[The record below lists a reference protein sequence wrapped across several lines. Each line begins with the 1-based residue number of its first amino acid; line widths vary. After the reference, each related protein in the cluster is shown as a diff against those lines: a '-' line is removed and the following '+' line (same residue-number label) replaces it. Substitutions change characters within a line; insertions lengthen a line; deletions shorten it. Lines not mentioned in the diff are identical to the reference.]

1 MIDRNLE
8 KKIKDTKEFI
18 ELWRKFH
25 NLYKSA
31 LEKASIS
38 PEEEDAFL
46 ETKSLIARRYQAL
59 TDSLKLSLAREDRT
73 FDVISQVLSLKS
85 VSSISDVQMRSI
97 EGDWHKSYI
106 TLNKILGGLENKR
119 GELAKINPFVVAIR
133 KVFSEGTGNKL
144 VKLALLIA
152 LIVVF
157 LYLIRV
163 RGFGEP
169 IKELLNSFLVKCG
182 F

>member
-1 MIDRNLE
+1 MIDRDLE

-31 LEKASIS
+31 QEKASIS
-38 PEEEDAFL
+38 PEEEESFL

-59 TDSLKLSLAREDRT
+59 TDSLRLSLAPEDRT
-73 FDVISQVLSLKS
+73 FDVISQVLSLKG
-85 VSSISDVQMRSI
+85 VSSTSDLQMKSI

-106 TLNKILGGLENKR
+106 TLNKILGGLENKK
-119 GELAKINPFVVAIR
+119 EALAEINPLGVAIR
-133 KVFSEGTGNKL
+133 KVLSGDTRKSL
-144 VKLALLIA
+144 VKFVFLIV

-157 LYLIRV
+157 LYLV
-163 RGFGEP
+163 QAPGFEES
-169 IKELLNSFLVKCG
+169 IKEILNSFLAKYG